1 MNKTDHI
8 QYWKR
13 TATRNNRPVADKITQ
28 FAAIELVKK
37 FVKELQNKGIH
48 LRKVYLFGSY
58 ARNEQRQFSDIDVAL
73 VADEFESIAFLDLKY
88 FIDISIKKPYTMLE
102 LHTYNTDY
110 FQAGNPFIDEEIK
123 PKGIVI
129 L

>member
-1 MNKTDHI
+1 MHTVI
-8 QYWKR
+8 YEA
-13 TATRNNRPVADKITQ
+13 TTRNNRPVADKITQ
-28 FAAIELVKK
+28 FAAVELVKQ
-37 FVKELQNKGIH
+37 FVKELKDKGLH

-58 ARNEQRQFSDIDVAL
+58 ARNERRQYSDIDVAL

-102 LHTYNTDY
+102 LHTYNTAH
-110 FQAGNPFIDEEIK
+110 FQAGDPFIDEEIK